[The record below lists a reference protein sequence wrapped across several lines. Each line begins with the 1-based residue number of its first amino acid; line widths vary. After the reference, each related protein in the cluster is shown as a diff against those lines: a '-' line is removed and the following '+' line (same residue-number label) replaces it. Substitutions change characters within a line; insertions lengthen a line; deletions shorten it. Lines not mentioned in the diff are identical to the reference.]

1 METRQSIFDYWFGS
15 NPDDAGVAAER
26 STLWWSKDASV
37 DSEIR
42 SRFRHYVKE
51 ASSGRLDG
59 WAATPRGRLALI
71 LLTDQ
76 FPRNMFRDTP
86 EAYSYDPVALSW
98 CLQGLETGADRLL
111 RPIERVF
118 FYLPLE
124 HSESLPH
131 QNESVRLFQDLA
143 RGVGSDHQTVFEGY
157 VDYATRHRDII
168 ARFGRF
174 PHRNRT
180 LGRKSTPEERL
191 FLAKPGPSF

>member
-1 METRQSIFDYWFGS
+1 METPQSIFDHWFGS
-15 NPDDAGVAAER
+15 NPDDAGVAAQR

-37 DSEIR
+37 DKEIR
-42 SRFRHYVKE
+42 SRFRNYVKE
-51 ASSGRLDG
+51 AGSGRLDG

-76 FPRNMFRDTP
+76 FPRSIFRDTP
-86 EAYSYDPVALSW
+86 EAYSYDSMALSW

-124 HSESLPH
+124 HSESLAH
-131 QNESVRLFQDLA
+131 QNESVRLFRDLA
-143 RGVGSDHQTVFEGY
+143 RGVGPDHRTVFEGY

-174 PHRNRT
+174 PHRNST
-180 LGRKSTPEERL
+180 LGRKSTPEEHL
-191 FLAKPGPSF
+191 FLAEPGSSF

>member
-1 METRQSIFDYWFGS
+1 MQTPESILDHWFGS

-37 DSEIR
+37 DNEIR
-42 SRFRHYVKE
+42 SRFRNCLKE
-51 ASSGRLDG
+51 AGSGRLDG
-59 WAATPRGRLALI
+59 WAATARGRLALI

-98 CLQGLETGADRLL
+98 CLQGLEIGADRLL

-124 HSESLPH
+124 HSESLAH
-131 QNESVRLFQDLA
+131 QNESVRRFRDLT
-143 RGVGSDHQTVFEGY
+143 RSLGPGHRTVFDGY

-174 PHRNRT
+174 PHRNSI

-191 FLAKPGPSF
+191 FLTEPGSSF